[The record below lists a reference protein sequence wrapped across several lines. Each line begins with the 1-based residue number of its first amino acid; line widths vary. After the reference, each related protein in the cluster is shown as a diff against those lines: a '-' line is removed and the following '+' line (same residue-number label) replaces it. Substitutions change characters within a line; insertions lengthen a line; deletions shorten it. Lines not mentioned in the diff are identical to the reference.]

1 MPVIVLWRSYTP
13 CMYPASA
20 RGCPASQGLR
30 TFSDHACVQTNL
42 TLFVQS
48 MHSYQTQRGFV
59 TAPALDV
66 LSVSWGRQ
74 EGTMR
79 IFQGQLRGCC
89 KKREQQSGSE
99 NPRGW
104 GSGGGLGK
112 APWGGGNGAGPWGK
126 AGFYLAEGNI
136 RGPRASVRGRPGLPQ
151 FLMPKPAK
159 DLGSAAANPA
169 QTDRGQW
176 KSQSEPTA
184 GGSEIFPDHSVI
196 YLYHKHLIACLLCA
210 RLLGI

>member
-1 MPVIVLWRSYTP
+1 MPVIVLWRSYAP

-89 KKREQQSGSE
+89 KKREQQPGSE

-112 APWGGGNGAGPWGK
+112 APWGGEMEQGLEERQDFTWQKGTS
-126 AGFYLAEGNI
+126 EGQEQ
-136 RGPRASVRGRPGLPQ
+136 A
-151 FLMPKPAK
+151 
-159 DLGSAAANPA
+159 
-169 QTDRGQW
+169 
-176 KSQSEPTA
+176 
-184 GGSEIFPDHSVI
+184 
-196 YLYHKHLIACLLCA
+196 
-210 RLLGI
+210 

>member
-1 MPVIVLWRSYTP
+1 M
-13 CMYPASA
+13 
-20 RGCPASQGLR
+20 RG
-30 TFSDHACVQTNL
+30 H
-42 TLFVQS
+42 
-48 MHSYQTQRGFV
+48 
-59 TAPALDV
+59 
-66 LSVSWGRQ
+66 
-74 EGTMR
+74 
-79 IFQGQLRGCC
+79 
-89 KKREQQSGSE
+89 
-99 NPRGW
+99 
-104 GSGGGLGK
+104 
-112 APWGGGNGAGPWGK
+112 
-126 AGFYLAEGNI
+126 
-136 RGPRASVRGRPGLPQ
+136 PGLPQ

>member
-1 MPVIVLWRSYTP
+1 MPVIVLWRSYAP

-112 APWGGGNGAGPWGK
+112 APWGGEMEQGLEERQDFTWQKGTSEGQEQAWESVQASPSSSCLSLPK
-126 AGFYLAEGNI
+126 TLAQQQPI
-136 RGPRASVRGRPGLPQ
+136 LPRLTEAS
-151 FLMPKPAK
+151 
-159 DLGSAAANPA
+159 GSLSL
-169 QTDRGQW
+169 
-176 KSQSEPTA
+176 SQ
-184 GGSEIFPDHSVI
+184 
-196 YLYHKHLIACLLCA
+196 
-210 RLLGI
+210 LLGVLKFFLTIQSFICTTNT